1 MFEKLR
7 NDLFTHPSVGPG
19 RAVQRGQ
26 AGHGGG
32 LAEPRAGGRGGGRGS
47 GRGRG
52 RGDCTSSTTQTCG
65 GGGPGVSRPGDSRAQ
80 LPLPQHLSTTKIF
93 KGKTGKIFVPSL
105 TSPLFRL

>member
-19 RAVQRGQ
+19 RTVQRGQ

-32 LAEPRAGGRGGGRGS
+32 LAEPRAG